1 MGRGTDAEP
10 LQLRMST
17 LEDTVDSVHSTV
29 HALETSTSEIVTLL
43 RDKQP
48 EARKIQPDRPVAPP
62 ADEWL
67 PKLTPIAS
75 PQIATSRPPVSY
87 RETAVPTVSTTTTP
101 TGFRGLRPNG
111 TTTLPNDS
119 ETKSPMDQCQ
129 HNDLPDFDSAMKS
142 PMGQR
147 QRR

>member
-17 LEDTVDSVHSTV
+17 LEDTVDSVHTTV
-29 HALETSTSEIVTLL
+29 HALETTMSEIVTLL

-48 EARKIQPDRPVAPP
+48 QEARKTQTDRPVAPP

-67 PKLTPIAS
+67 PKLPPIAS
-75 PQIATSRPPVSY
+75 PQTSTSRPPIGTSRPPVSY
-87 RETAVPTVSTTTTP
+87 RETAVLTVSNTTTP
-101 TGFRGLRPNG
+101 IGFRGLRPNG

-119 ETKSPMDQCQ
+119 ETKSPMDQRQ
-129 HNDLPDFDSAMKS
+129 HNGIPDF
-142 PMGQR
+142 
-147 QRR
+147 

>member
-17 LEDTVDSVHSTV
+17 LEDTVDSVHTTV
-29 HALETSTSEIVTLL
+29 HALETTMSKIVTLL

-48 EARKIQPDRPVAPP
+48 QVARKPQTERLVAPSP

-67 PKLTPIAS
+67 PKLPPIAS
-75 PQIATSRPPVSY
+75 PQIGTSRPPVSY
-87 RETAVPTVSTTTTP
+87 RETAVPTVSNTTTP

-111 TTTLPNDS
+111 TTTLPNG
-119 ETKSPMDQCQ
+119 T
-129 HNDLPDFDSAMKS
+129 
-142 PMGQR
+142 
-147 QRR
+147 RRRNQ